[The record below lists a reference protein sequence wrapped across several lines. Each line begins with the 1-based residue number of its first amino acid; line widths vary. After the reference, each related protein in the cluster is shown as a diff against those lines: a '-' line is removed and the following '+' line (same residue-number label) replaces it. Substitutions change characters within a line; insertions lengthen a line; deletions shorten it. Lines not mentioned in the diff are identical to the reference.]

1 MKTFMGNQPSLQQVQ
16 KINFEDV
23 QVVHKNPEIYL
34 LINTLSAMEQGC
46 LITGTIS
53 PQQEE
58 TLLNRYMKSNPNIR
72 IVVYGRN
79 SNDDAIYKKYHQLTS
94 LGFINVFL
102 YLGGM
107 FEWLLLQDIYG
118 FEEFPTTTKQLDI
131 LKYKPGQRLN
141 IALLENSLD

>member
-1 MKTFMGNQPSLQQVQ
+1 MGNQSSLQGIQ

-23 QVVHKNPEIYL
+23 QVVCKNPELYL
-34 LINTLSAMEQGC
+34 LMNTLTEMEQGC

-53 PQQEE
+53 PKQEE
-58 TLLNRYMKSNPNIR
+58 TLINRYMKTNPTIR

-79 SNDDAIYKKYHQLTS
+79 TNDETIYKKYNQLQR
-94 LGFINVFL
+94 LGFTNVFL
-102 YLGGM
+102 YMGGM

-131 LKYKPGQRLN
+131 LKYKPIQRLN
-141 IALLENSLD
+141 IALLENSID

>member
-1 MKTFMGNQPSLQQVQ
+1 MGNQPSLQQVQ

-34 LINTLSAMEQGC
+34 LINTLSALEQGC

-79 SNDDAIYKKYHQLTS
+79 SNDDAIYKKYQQYHYHQ
-94 LGFINVFL
+94 
-102 YLGGM
+102 
-107 FEWLLLQDIYG
+107 
-118 FEEFPTTTKQLDI
+118 K
-131 LKYKPGQRLN
+131 
-141 IALLENSLD
+141 

>member
-1 MKTFMGNQPSLQQVQ
+1 MGNQSSLQGIQ

-23 QVVHKNPEIYL
+23 QVVCKNPELYL
-34 LINTLSAMEQGC
+34 LMNTLTEMEQGC

-53 PQQEE
+53 PKQEE
-58 TLLNRYMKSNPNIR
+58 TLINRYMKTNPTIR

-79 SNDDAIYKKYHQLTS
+79 TNDETIYKKYNQLQR
-94 LGFINVFL
+94 LGFTNVFL
-102 YLGGM
+102 YMGGM

-131 LKYKPGQRLN
+131 LKYKPVQRLN
-141 IALLENSLD
+141 IALLENSID